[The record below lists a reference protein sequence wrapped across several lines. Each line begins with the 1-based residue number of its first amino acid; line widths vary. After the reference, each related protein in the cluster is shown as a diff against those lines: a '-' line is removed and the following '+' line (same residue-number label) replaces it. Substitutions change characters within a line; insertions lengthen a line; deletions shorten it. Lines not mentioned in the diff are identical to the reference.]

1 MNFNGIFDGIFDGI
15 VWGFKC
21 FLFLIECLIL
31 MRCYGGFMGF
41 LMRLNGVCFGIL
53 LESWWISWELEDSH
67 RLLHDDGNSP
77 WNK

>member
-53 LESWWISWELEDSH
+53 LES
-67 RLLHDDGNSP
+67 
-77 WNK
+77 